1 MLSYWEKDAL
11 CAQDV
16 IIIGGGLLGL
26 STALSVKEKSPRARI
41 CVLERGVFPAGASTR
56 NAGFACF
63 AKACEMLSDIKIQGE
78 SEAAKLASQRVQG
91 LKLLRSRIS
100 DSAMEYEE
108 LGGHELIMDHEN
120 EVSDADLK
128 MLNELLHP
136 YFEQNIFSVQNKKI
150 AEFGFKGVKQL
161 IYNPLEG
168 QLHSGKLIS
177 ALWRLINALG
187 IRVITGAEVKR
198 IEENANMVE
207 VFVHHAQMNEEI
219 RFTAGQVGICTNAL
233 SANLMDP
240 SIKITPARGQVL
252 VTKEMRGLP
261 LKGCFHFDEGY
272 YYFRNHEN
280 RIILGGGRNLD
291 FETEQTT
298 EMDYNPKIQAELDR
312 VLREIVLPGT
322 KVEIDQRWSG
332 IMGFS
337 ENKMP
342 IVQKIGGRRAVGFT
356 CNGMGVSLATLT
368 GEKLADLLTAKA

>member
-41 CVLERGVFPAGASTR
+41 CVLERGIFPAGASTR

-78 SEAAKLASQRVQG
+78 AEAAKLVFQRVQG
-91 LKLLRSRIS
+91 LKLLRNRIS

-108 LGGHELIMDHEN
+108 LGGHELIRNDEN
-120 EVSDADLK
+120 DISEADLR

-136 YFEQNIFSVQNKKI
+136 YFEQNIFSIQNKKI
-150 AEFGFKGVKQL
+150 SDFGFKGVKQL
-161 IYNPLEG
+161 VYNPLEG

-207 VFVHHAQMNEEI
+207 VFVHHTQLKEDI

-240 SIKITPARGQVL
+240 SIKIKPGRGQVL

-261 LKGCFHFDEGY
+261 LKGSFHFDEGY

-298 EMDYNPKIQAELDR
+298 ELDYNPQIQAELDR
-312 VLREIVLPGT
+312 VLREIVLPGST
-322 KVEIDQRWSG
+322 VEIDQRWSG

-337 ENKMP
+337 DNKMP
-342 IVQKIGGRRAVGFT
+342 IVQKIGNRRSVGFT
-356 CNGMGVSLATLT
+356 CNGMGVSLSTLT
-368 GEKLADLLTAKA
+368 GEKLADLLTAKS

>member
-16 IIIGGGLLGL
+16 LIVGGGLLGL

-41 CVLERGVFPAGASTR
+41 CVLERGVFPSGASTR

-78 SEAAKLASQRVQG
+78 AEAAKLASQRVQG

-100 DSAMEYEE
+100 DAAMEYEE
-108 LGGHELIMDHEN
+108 LGGHELIRDEEN
-120 EVSDADLK
+120 EISAADLN

-136 YFEQNIFSVQNKKI
+136 YFEQNIFSEQNKKI

-187 IRVITGAEVKR
+187 IRVITGAEVR
-198 IEENANMVE
+198 AIEENANMVE
-207 VFVHHAQMNEEI
+207 VFVRHAQTGEDI

-233 SANLMDP
+233 ANNLVDDA
-240 SIKITPARGQVL
+240 IKIKPGRGQVL

-261 LKGCFHFDEGY
+261 LKGCFHFDEGF

-291 FETEQTT
+291 METEATT
-298 EMDYNPKIQAELDR
+298 EMAFNPKIQNELDR
-312 VLREIVLPGT
+312 VLRELVLPGT
-322 KVEIDQRWSG
+322 TIEVDQRWSG

-337 ENKMP
+337 DNKMP
-342 IVQKIGGRRAVGFT
+342 IVQRIGNRRAVGFT
-356 CNGMGVSLATLT
+356 CNGMGVSLSTLT
-368 GEKLADLLTAKA
+368 GEKLAELLVVK